1 MSRRTRPLLA
11 AGAVAAAFL
20 AFGSQPALAQVDW
33 AKRVQE
39 LKLESQLM
47 QQGVSLMMDGRGL
60 EAAEQMEQHMRSA
73 GVTPTRLAQKCNYLE
88 FAGEMG
94 LFSDCV
100 KAYRGL
106 LVNGRIPPRQNE
118 PTPAETA
125 QSETDLVY
133 FNLPRFYKT
142 LGDYKSA
149 LEVGEAGLGLVK
161 IRSIR
166 FLLLEQVAGVHLKL
180 GNRDKAQ
187 AILREVE
194 RWQPNAGEIV
204 SRNAAMQNLSAALG
218 DFDSA
223 LKYFDEIEKGAAS
236 PDKVAPGLRESIQG
250 ITATRAMV
258 RAWFLL
264 ELKRLPE
271 ARSEVERAERL
282 VPGMSE
288 GIWAFQDW
296 VGRIA
301 EGEGRTEAALAAYRK
316 AIAMIESQRGKLSGE
331 EARIGFAGDK
341 QEVYARLVALLL
353 KTGAASGAF
362 EVAERGKSRAL
373 VDLLASRGSFAVRA
387 GASGEEA
394 ERLFKEY
401 RLADTALAT
410 ASAGQAAP
418 AKVAQTR
425 SVATEAAR
433 RLREKAPELA
443 ALVSVSHTPAA
454 EVQALLR
461 PDETIVEYFGHK
473 DRLFAFVVGRQRI
486 EGVALDA
493 ALLGRVAALRKSLQ
507 SPDSKDVQ
515 EQARALHAGLIEPL
529 RLPAGGTLIVVPH
542 GALHYLPFAV
552 LENGKSSLLER
563 YTLRVLPS
571 ASVMPLLARRPAPAG
586 RETLIL
592 GNPDLRD
599 ARYDL
604 PGAQKE
610 AQEIARL
617 RPGAKVLMR
626 KEATREALS
635 ALGGQYAYLHL
646 ASHGTFDASAPRSSG
661 LLLSPRPDAANPL
674 DGMLT
679 VDDLYGLRLD
689 AELVTMSAC
698 ETALADVQSGD
709 DVVGLSRGFF
719 YAGANNI
726 LASLWQVDDASTEQL
741 MVQFYKGLSGPG
753 GKAEALRRA
762 QLALKAK
769 QPHPFFWA
777 AFQLAGIDAQ
787 PSGKAFAAPARAAK
801 AK

>member
-1 MSRRTRPLLA
+1 MSRRFRPLLA

-20 AFGSQPALAQVDW
+20 AFSSQQALAQGDQ
-33 AKRVQE
+33 ARMAQE
-39 LKLESQLM
+39 SRTEAEVMKQIN
-47 QQGVSLMMDGRGL
+47 SLMADVRWL
-60 EAAEQMEQHMRSA
+60 EAAELMGQHMRRA
-73 GVTPTRLAQKCNYLE
+73 GVTPMRLLLRCSSLRN
-88 FAGEMG
+88 AGEMG
-94 LFSDCV
+94 LFSDCL
-100 KAYRGL
+100 KAYRSL
-106 LVNGRIPPRQNE
+106 LVDGRVPHRPNDVMAYQNM
-118 PTPAETA
+118 AQDET
-125 QSETDLVY
+125 EIVY
-133 FNLPRFYKT
+133 FNLVTFYID

-149 LEVGEAGLGLVK
+149 LDVGEAGLAQVK
-161 IRSIR
+161 NRSVR
-166 FLLLEQVAGVHLKL
+166 VPLQSLLAVAYVKL
-180 GNRDKAQ
+180 GDRDKAL
-187 AILREVE
+187 AILREIE
-194 RWQPNAGEIV
+194 RWQPDRNEWIV
-204 SRNAAMQNLSAALG
+204 RSIAMENLSATLG
-218 DFDSA
+218 EFASA
-223 LKYFDEIEKGAAS
+223 LRYQQERDDLYKDNPPPTAA
-236 PDKVAPGLRESIQG
+236 A
-250 ITATRAMV
+250 AMAMM
-258 RAWFLL
+258 RAWYLS
-264 ELKRLPE
+264 ELKRFPE
-271 ARSEVERAERL
+271 ARSEVEQAERF
-282 VPGMSE
+282 VPGWSE
-288 GIWAFQDW
+288 RTWIHLYW
-296 VGRIA
+296 VAQISEA
-301 EGEGRTEAALAAYRK
+301 EGRTEAALAAYRK

-373 VDLLASRGSFAVRA
+373 VDLLASRNSFAVRA
-387 GASGEEA
+387 GGNAEEA

-401 RLADTALAT
+401 RLADAALAS

-418 AKVAQTR
+418 AKVGQTR
-425 SVATEAAR
+425 TVAAEAAR

-552 LENGKSSLLER
+552 LENGKSSLLDR

-571 ASVMPLLARRPAPAG
+571 ASVMPLLARRAAPAG
-586 RETLIL
+586 RDTLIL

-741 MVQFYKGLSGPG
+741 MVQFYKGLSGSG

-787 PSGKAFAAPARAAK
+787 PSGKAVAAPARAAK

>member
-20 AFGSQPALAQVDW
+20 AFGSQPALAQVDQ
-33 AKRVQE
+33 ARMAQE
-39 LKLESQLM
+39 SRTEAEVMKQIN
-47 QQGVSLMMDGRGL
+47 SLMADVRWL
-60 EAAEQMEQHMRSA
+60 EAAELMDQHMRSA
-73 GVTPTRLAQKCNYLE
+73 GVTPMRLLLKCGFLRN
-88 FAGEMG
+88 AGEMG

-106 LVNGRIPPRQNE
+106 LVNGRVPHRPNDAMAYPNMAQD
-118 PTPAETA
+118 ET
-125 QSETDLVY
+125 EVVY
-133 FNLPRFYKT
+133 FNLVAFYLDLVDFKA
-142 LGDYKSA
+142 A
-149 LEVGEAGLGLVK
+149 LDVGEAGLAQVK
-161 IRSIR
+161 NRSVR
-166 FLLLEQVAGVHLKL
+166 VPLQSLLAVSYVKL
-180 GNRDKAQ
+180 GDREKAQ
-187 AILREVE
+187 AILREIE
-194 RWQPNAGEIV
+194 RWQPDKSEWIV
-204 SRNAAMQNLSAALG
+204 RSVAMENLSATLG
-218 DFDSA
+218 DFASA
-223 LKYFDEIEKGAAS
+223 LRYQQERDDLYKNNPPPIAVAA
-236 PDKVAPGLRESIQG
+236 VA
-250 ITATRAMV
+250 MM
-258 RAWFLL
+258 RAWYLN
-264 ELKRLPE
+264 ELRRFPE
-271 ARSEVERAERL
+271 ARSDVERAERL
-282 VPGMSE
+282 VPGWSE
-288 GIWAFQDW
+288 RTWFNLYW
-296 VGRIA
+296 VAQIA
-301 EGEGRTEAALAAYRK
+301 EGEGKTEAALAAYRK

-473 DRLFAFVVGRQRI
+473 DRLFAFVVGRQRV

-552 LENGKSSLLER
+552 LENGKSSLLDR

-741 MVQFYKGLSGPG
+741 MVQFYKGLSGSG

-787 PSGKAFAAPARAAK
+787 PSGKAVAAPARAAK

>member
-1 MSRRTRPLLA
+1 
-11 AGAVAAAFL
+11 
-20 AFGSQPALAQVDW
+20 
-33 AKRVQE
+33 
-39 LKLESQLM
+39 
-47 QQGVSLMMDGRGL
+47 
-60 EAAEQMEQHMRSA
+60 ME
-73 GVTPTRLAQKCNYLE
+73 
-88 FAGEMG
+88 
-94 LFSDCV
+94 
-100 KAYRGL
+100 
-106 LVNGRIPPRQNE
+106 
-118 PTPAETA
+118 
-125 QSETDLVY
+125 
-133 FNLPRFYKT
+133 
-142 LGDYKSA
+142 
-149 LEVGEAGLGLVK
+149 
-161 IRSIR
+161 
-166 FLLLEQVAGVHLKL
+166 
-180 GNRDKAQ
+180 
-187 AILREVE
+187 
-194 RWQPNAGEIV
+194 
-204 SRNAAMQNLSAALG
+204 NLSATLG
-218 DFDSA
+218 EFASA
-223 LKYFDEIEKGAAS
+223 LRYQQERDDLYKDNPPPTAA
-236 PDKVAPGLRESIQG
+236 A
-250 ITATRAMV
+250 AMAMM
-258 RAWFLL
+258 RAWYLS
-264 ELKRLPE
+264 ELKRFPE
-271 ARSEVERAERL
+271 ARSEVEQAERF
-282 VPGMSE
+282 VPGWSE
-288 GIWAFQDW
+288 RTWIHLYW
-296 VGRIA
+296 VAQISEA
-301 EGEGRTEAALAAYRK
+301 EGRTEAALAAYRK

-373 VDLLASRGSFAVRA
+373 VDLLASRNSFAVRA
-387 GASGEEA
+387 GGNAEEA

-401 RLADTALAT
+401 RLADAALAS

-418 AKVAQTR
+418 AKVGQTR
-425 SVATEAAR
+425 TVAAEAAR

-571 ASVMPLLARRPAPAG
+571 ASVMSLLARRAAPAG

-646 ASHGTFDASAPRSSG
+646 ASHGTFDAGAPRSSG

-719 YAGANNI
+719 YAGASNI
-726 LASLWQVDDASTEQL
+726 LASLWQVDDAATEQL

-762 QLALKAK
+762 QLAVKAK

-787 PSGKAFAAPARAAK
+787 PSGKTAAAPARAAK